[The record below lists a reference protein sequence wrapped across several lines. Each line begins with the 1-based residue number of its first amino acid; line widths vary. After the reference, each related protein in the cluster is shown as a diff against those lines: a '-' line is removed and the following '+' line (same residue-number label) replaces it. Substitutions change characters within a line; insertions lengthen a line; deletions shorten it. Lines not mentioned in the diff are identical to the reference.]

1 MFEIEEF
8 NTLNVHH
15 QSFLCTA
22 PTVRITHRMK
32 KLHNALYI
40 LFSWC
45 CLPFLFVPF
54 MLSDTF
60 SFQGCGQKDFCQF
73 EVFKVRLKKIIFYN
87 FSLQAHFVCS
97 FMVLILCSDTLY
109 LFFFIMSIPY
119 VQEKIVNPHLV
130 HDFNSVCTTKMKEPE
145 SESLPQKP
153 CSFMCK
159 LSNLLGR
166 KATNPLNEKW
176 KNELWPF
183 WILMGPCR

>member
-32 KLHNALYI
+32 KLHNALYN

-109 LFFFIMSIPY
+109 LIFLSCRYPMCRKKLSILIWCMISILFAPLRWRSLNR
-119 VQEKIVNPHLV
+119 NPCRKSLV
-130 HDFNSVCTTKMKEPE
+130 HSCASCQTY
-145 SESLPQKP
+145 
-153 CSFMCK
+153 
-159 LSNLLGR
+159 
-166 KATNPLNEKW
+166 
-176 KNELWPF
+176 
-183 WILMGPCR
+183 